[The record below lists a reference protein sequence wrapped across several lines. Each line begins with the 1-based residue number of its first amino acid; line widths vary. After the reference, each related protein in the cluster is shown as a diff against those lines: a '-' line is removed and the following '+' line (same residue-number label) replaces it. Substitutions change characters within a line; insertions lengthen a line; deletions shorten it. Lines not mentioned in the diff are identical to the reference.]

1 MKVYCPWTD
10 KEVNDLKKRQNM
22 KKVRPYR
29 CEMCNEILIPTEFG
43 FVCSNPDCDFMQNW
57 ALAIDFEDKKD
68 DKNENSNNRRYT

>member
-1 MKVYCPWTD
+1 
-10 KEVNDLKKRQNM
+10 M